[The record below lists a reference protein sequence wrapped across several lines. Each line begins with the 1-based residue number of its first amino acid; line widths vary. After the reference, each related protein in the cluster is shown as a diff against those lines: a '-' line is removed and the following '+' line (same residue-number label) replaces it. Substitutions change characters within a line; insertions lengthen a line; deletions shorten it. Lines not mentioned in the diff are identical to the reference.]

1 MNLTDEARREEA
13 VESEKITDTG
23 REESFDR
30 IVRLACAAFST
41 PISVISI
48 VESDRQWFKA
58 REGIEISETPR
69 EYSFCAHAIL
79 TDDVM
84 VVEDATADV
93 RFHENPYVTAPDGI
107 RFYAGAPLKTPSGQR
122 LGTLCVIDHIPRRIG
137 QRETRLL
144 ADLAAIVVDEL
155 ELRKR
160 AGTDALTGLYTRR
173 FMEELGAREFARSR
187 RFSQPLTAAFID
199 ADKFKS
205 INDEFGHAA
214 GDSVL
219 RSVAAA
225 CSETLRS
232 HDLLCRYGGEE
243 FVLLLPR
250 ASLSQSLPVLERLR
264 TGVESLELAELKGRR
279 VTVSIGASELAPQ
292 DEAVADVLYRADE
305 AVYRAK
311 HGGRN
316 RIEISAVA

>member
-1 MNLTDEARREEA
+1 MNATEEARREEA
-13 VESEKITDTG
+13 VEAEKITDTG
-23 REESFDR
+23 PEESFDR

-41 PISVISI
+41 PVSVISI

-58 REGIEISETPR
+58 REGIEITETPR

-79 TDDVM
+79 NDDVM
-84 VVEDATADV
+84 VVEDAADDA
-93 RFHENPYVTAPDGI
+93 RFRENPFVTAPDGI
-107 RFYAGAPLKTPSGQR
+107 RFYAGAPLKTRSGQR
-122 LGTLCVIDHIPRRIG
+122 LGTLCVIDHIPRRVG

-173 FMEELGAREFARSR
+173 FMEELGAREFARAR
-187 RFSQPLTAAFID
+187 RFSYPLTAAFID

-219 RSVAAA
+219 RAVAAA
-225 CSETLRS
+225 CRGTLRS

-250 ASLSQSLPVLERLR
+250 AALSQSLPVLERLR
-264 TGVESLELAELKGRR
+264 TEVENLELAELKGRR
-279 VTVSIGASELAPQ
+279 VTVSIGASELKRE
-292 DEAVADVLYRADE
+292 DDVIADVLSRADE

-311 HGGRN
+311 HSGRN
-316 RIEISAVA
+316 RIEISGSG